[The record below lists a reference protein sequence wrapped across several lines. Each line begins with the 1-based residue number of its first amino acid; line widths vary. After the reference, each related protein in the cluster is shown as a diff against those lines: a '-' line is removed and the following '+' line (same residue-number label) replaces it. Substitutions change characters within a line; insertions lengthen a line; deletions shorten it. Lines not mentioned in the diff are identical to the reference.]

1 MLGKLKSL
9 NFRNQSSLFPGAGGG
24 WGGGGGGQG
33 IVQKMSRTSHLVSV
47 LAQNR
52 LRSTLNDLCFDLV

>member
-1 MLGKLKSL
+1 MLEKFKSL
-9 NFRNQSSLFPGAGGG
+9 NFRNQGSVFSGVE
-24 WGGGGGGQG
+24 GGGGQG
-33 IVQKMSRTSHLVSV
+33 IVQKLSRTSHLVSV

>member
-1 MLGKLKSL
+1 MLEKFKSI
-9 NFRNQSSLFPGAGGG
+9 NFRNQGSVFSRGGE
-24 WGGGGGGQG
+24 GGGGQG
-33 IVQKMSRTSHLVSV
+33 IVQKLSRTSHLVSV